1 MRCQPTQQYQVYNW
15 TKNKQICLLCD
26 EPAEAGLPLCAACE
40 TELPWLGAH
49 CAVCALPLTGTPEG
63 SLLTCGACL
72 RKPPPFSRVE
82 AAWRYAFPL
91 DSLITRFKH
100 QAQWPMGRLLASLMS
115 HHLQHAF
122 SEGLPRPDLLFPV
135 PLSRQRLRQRGFNQ
149 AAMLADWLAG
159 ELQLKQQAA
168 WLQRV
173 QDTPAQQN
181 LDAAQRQRNLRH
193 AFALARQAEV
203 QGLHLALVDDVL
215 TTGATA
221 TSLARLLLRA
231 GAARVDIYCLAR
243 TPRPGYA

>member
-1 MRCQPTQQYQVYNW
+1 MRCQPTQPYQVYNW
-15 TKNKQICLLCD
+15 TKNKQACLLCD
-26 EPAEAGLPLCAACE
+26 EPSEAGPPLCAACE
-40 TELPWLGAH
+40 AELPWLGAH
-49 CAVCALPLTGTPEG
+49 CAVCALPLAGTPEG
-63 SLLTCGACL
+63 SSLICGACL

-82 AAWRYAFPL
+82 AVWRYAFPL

-122 SEGLPRPDLLFPV
+122 SEGLPRPDLLLPV

-149 AAMLADWLAG
+149 AAMLADWLAA
-159 ELQLKQQAA
+159 ELQLKQQSS

-193 AFALARQAEV
+193 AFALTRQAEV
-203 QGLHLALVDDVL
+203 RGLHLALVDDVL

-221 TSLARLLLRA
+221 SSLARLLLKA
-231 GAARVDIYCLAR
+231 GAARVDVYCLAR
-243 TPRPGYA
+243 TPSPGYA